1 MIEGEFDSEGKLT
14 FEIGLVTAD
23 SEIFLADAIL
33 DTGFTEWLAINNQD
47 LEILGWSLVID
58 GEKLMQTAQGETRFQ
73 VYAGTV
79 ELDEQQFNIPVLA
92 GDAISE
98 VLLGLP
104 WLRTR
109 RLIVDFPA
117 GVLTLG

>member
-14 FEIGLVTAD
+14 FEIGLVTVD
-23 SEIFLADAIL
+23 NEIILADAIL

-47 LEILGWSLVID
+47 LEILGWPIVID
-58 GEKLMQTAQGETRFQ
+58 GEKLMQTAQGETRFK

-79 ELDEQQFNIPVLA
+79 ELDEQQFNIPVLG
-92 GDAISE
+92 GDTISE

-117 GVLTLG
+117 GLLTLG

>member
-1 MIEGEFDSEGKLT
+1 MIEGEFDSEGKLN
-14 FEIGLVTAD
+14 FEIGLVTVD
-23 SEIFLADAIL
+23 NEILLADAIL

-47 LEILGWSLVID
+47 LEILGWSLVLD

-79 ELDEQQFNIPVLA
+79 ELDGQQFSIPVLV

-98 VLLGLP
+98 ILLGLP

>member
-1 MIEGEFDSEGKLT
+1 MIEGEFESEGKLT
-14 FEIGLVTAD
+14 FEIGLVTVD
-23 SEIFLADAIL
+23 NEIILADAIL

-47 LEILGWSLVID
+47 LEILGWPIVID

-79 ELDEQQFNIPVLA
+79 ELDEQQFNIPVLG
-92 GDAISE
+92 GDTISE

>member
-14 FEIGLVTAD
+14 FEIGLVTVD
-23 SEIFLADAIL
+23 NEIILADAIL

-47 LEILGWSLVID
+47 LEILGWPIVID

-79 ELDEQQFNIPVLA
+79 ELDEQQFNIPVLG
-92 GDAISE
+92 GDTISE

>member
-14 FEIGLVTAD
+14 FEIALVTVD
-23 SEIFLADAIL
+23 GEIILADAIL

-47 LEILGWSLVID
+47 LEILGWPIVID

-79 ELDEQQFNIPVLA
+79 ELDEQQFNIPVLG
-92 GDAISE
+92 GDTISE

-109 RLIVDFPA
+109 RLIVNFPA

>member
-1 MIEGEFDSEGKLT
+1 MIEGEFDSEGKLN
-14 FEIGLVTAD
+14 FEIGLVTVD
-23 SEIFLADAIL
+23 SEIILADAIL

-47 LEILGWSLVID
+47 LEILGWPRVID

-79 ELDEQQFNIPVLA
+79 ELDEQQFNIPVLG
-92 GDAISE
+92 GDTISE

-109 RLIVDFPA
+109 RLIVDFLA